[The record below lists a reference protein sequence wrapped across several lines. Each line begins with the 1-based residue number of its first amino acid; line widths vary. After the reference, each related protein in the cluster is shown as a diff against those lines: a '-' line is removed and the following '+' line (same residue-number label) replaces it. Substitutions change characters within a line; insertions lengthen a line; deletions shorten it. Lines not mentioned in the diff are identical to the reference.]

1 MLMFLY
7 IIVLGY
13 SLGLYHLEPLIRIS
27 TPLGDFNGEDISLI
41 LLLLASAPAYVRQRR
56 VLVEYGFRKL
66 EFAWLVFVGLLAV
79 SSFYSP
85 AVSLTE
91 RFVHLRFVQGYL
103 MFFPSVA
110 ILTSE
115 RRVKTLMVVGIV
127 MAIAGTVLTIAQS
140 LYGPTPMFKSD
151 YYHLGGWEGS
161 GGVVEGVV
169 RVTLPIYNWIAF
181 VLLVLF
187 AYILLQ
193 WRWWAIA
200 LAAFLFITIILTFF
214 RSLWLAMACAFA
226 LEAFLLVWW
235 RGITLRSLGKLLW
248 LPAAVLLSILIT
260 PYVGLENITEAI
272 VGRVSEGLYIFTTA
286 SGTWGVRL
294 DDTEAALKIW
304 RENWL
309 FGVGTYYYSV
319 FPKWLDLGIA
329 VALLSVGVVGL
340 MLSFYLML
348 TVTWFGLRT
357 LRFGLDEASLPLTL
371 AGIAMPA
378 QVVLMIVYQWWLP
391 PTPVVTVLGLGSA
404 LAVAAPLIF
413 DEHEESPEE
422 EDAPSDLPHVGLRP
436 AEGSTG

>member
-13 SLGLYHLEPLIRIS
+13 NLGLYHLEPLIRIS
-27 TPLGDFNGEDISLI
+27 TPLGDFNGEDIA
-41 LLLLASAPAYVRQRR
+41 LLLLLVASAPAYVRQRR
-56 VLVEYGFRKL
+56 VLVNYGFRQL
-66 EFAWLVFVGLLAV
+66 EFAWVLFVVLLAV
-79 SSFYSP
+79 SSFSSP

-110 ILTSE
+110 VLTSVG
-115 RRVKTLMVVGIV
+115 RVRTIVIAGILI
-127 MAIAGTVLTIAQS
+127 AIAGTMLTIAQS
-140 LYGPTPMFKSD
+140 LYGPTRMFSSEF
-151 YYHLGGWEGS
+151 YNIGAWEGS
-161 GGVVEGVV
+161 GGVVGGVV

-187 AYILLQ
+187 AYIVLE
-193 WRWWAIA
+193 WRWSTVL
-200 LAAFLFITIILTFF
+200 LAAFLFITILLTFF
-214 RSLWLAMACAFA
+214 RSLWLAMVCAFA
-226 LEAFLLVWW
+226 FEAILLVWW

-248 LPAAVLLSILIT
+248 LPLAVLLSILIT

-272 VGRVSEGLYIFTTA
+272 VGRVSEGIYIFTTA

-304 RENWL
+304 SENWL

-340 MLSFYLML
+340 ILSFYLML
-348 TVTWFGLRT
+348 TIAWFGLRT
-357 LRFGLDEASLPLTL
+357 LRYGLEQASVPLTL
-371 AGIAMPA
+371 AGMAMPA

-391 PTPVVTVLGLGSA
+391 PTYVATVLGLGSA
-404 LAVAAPLIF
+404 LAIAAPVIYVKR
-413 DEHEESPEE
+413 E
-422 EDAPSDLPHVGLRP
+422 EDDEADEIVFDASDESYRTVE
-436 AEGSTG
+436 A